1 MIESEKIINTYTD
14 AYGNEIDEYKQIKRY
29 TVWYEGYLFD
39 GDTEGYNKHNYDKFE
54 DAIALYNQYGDMI
67 HIKDNEYDVVYEYG
81 NWN

>member
-1 MIESEKIINTYTD
+1 MIETEKIINTYID
-14 AYGNEIDEYKQIKRY
+14 SYDNEIDEYKQIKRY

-54 DAIALYNQYGDMI
+54 DAIALYIQYGDMI